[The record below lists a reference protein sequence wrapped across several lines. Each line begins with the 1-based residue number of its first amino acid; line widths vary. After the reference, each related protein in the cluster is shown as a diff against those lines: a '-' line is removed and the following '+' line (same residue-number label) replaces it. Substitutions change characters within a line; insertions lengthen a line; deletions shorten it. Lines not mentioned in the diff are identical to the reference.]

1 MRISRKAAPV
11 SGASAFFAALAA
23 SALLASCSDE
33 SSPRPR
39 LESQLTE
46 NVGVFDTLEIAFN
59 VEVEPLLGSKV
70 EIRPK
75 ARWAMG
81 PKNKSILVWGADS
94 WPEGSSDTV
103 FSAFRADTSYSVTIE
118 DLVSADGKAASG
130 EQVHEFRVARMPD
143 SDYAAG
149 ADESNGNWANA
160 ELLFRDGAFPGGD
173 ALATPQ
179 TYSGMLAGNFV
190 SDWDSAAPD
199 LADWY
204 AFDFTGEQDRVEF
217 RLESARAQELA
228 MTFYGP
234 RPAGPDSASKFTEWP
249 QEASVWNKKAKCQ
262 QLSVEIDSRRH
273 YSGLDGKDTK
283 DTPVRYWLRVTHKN
297 VAVDGN
303 PAIPYALVVGEAL

>member
-1 MRISRKAAPV
+1 MSISRKVATV
-11 SGASAFFAALAA
+11 SGVFAAFAA

-46 NVGVFDTLEIAFN
+46 DVGVFDTLEIAFN

-70 EIRPK
+70 EIKPA
-75 ARWAMG
+75 ARWTMG
-81 PKNKSILVWGADS
+81 PKNRSILVWGADS
-94 WPEGSSDTV
+94 WPEGSSDTT

-149 ADESNGNWANA
+149 DEKNGNWGNA
-160 ELLFRDGAFPGGD
+160 ELLFRDGAFLGG
-173 ALATPQ
+173 APLATPQ
-179 TYSGMLAGNFV
+179 TYAGMLAGNFV
-190 SDWDSAAPD
+190 SDWGSASPD

-217 RLESARAQELA
+217 RLDSARAQELS

-234 RPAGPDSASKFTEWP
+234 RPAGPDSASKFAEWP
-249 QEASVWNKKAKCQ
+249 QETSVWNKKAKCQ
-262 QLSVEIDSRRH
+262 QLSVAIDSRRH

-283 DTPVRYWLRVTHKN
+283 DTPVRYWLRVTYRN
-297 VAVDGN
+297 VSVDGN
-303 PAIPYALVVGEAL
+303 PAVPYALVVGEAL

>member
-1 MRISRKAAPV
+1 MPITRKVATV
-11 SGASAFFAALAA
+11 SGVFAAF
-23 SALLASCSDE
+23 ALLASCSDE

-81 PKNKSILVWGADS
+81 PKNRSILVWGEAS

-103 FSAFRADTSYSVTIE
+103 FSAFRADTSYSVAIE

-130 EQVHEFRVARMPD
+130 EQIHEFRVAPMPD
-143 SDYAAG
+143 SDYAPG
-149 ADESNGNWANA
+149 DERNGNWANA
-160 ELLFRDGAFPGGD
+160 ELLFRDGAFVGGD
-173 ALATPQ
+173 PLTTPR
-179 TYSGMLAGNFV
+179 TFSGMLAGNFV
-190 SDWDSAAPD
+190 SDWGTASPD

-204 AFDFTGEQDRVEF
+204 ALDFTGEQDRVEF

-234 RPAGPDSASKFTEWP
+234 RPAGPDSASKFSEWP
-249 QEASVWNKKAKCQ
+249 HESSVWNKKAKCQ

-273 YSGLDGKDTK
+273 YSGLDDKDTK
-283 DTPVRYWLRVTHKN
+283 DTPVRYWLRVTHKD

-303 PAIPYALVVGEAL
+303 PAIPYALTVGEAL

>member
-1 MRISRKAAPV
+1 MRQDQPHPAQAHEQHRGQAP
-11 SGASAFFAALAA
+11 SGIPFPGDPARGT
-23 SALLASCSDE
+23 LLRNGCLD
-33 SSPRPR
+33 R
-39 LESQLTE
+39 L
-46 NVGVFDTLEIAFN
+46 
-59 VEVEPLLGSKV
+59 K
-70 EIRPK
+70 R
-75 ARWAMG
+75 
-81 PKNKSILVWGADS
+81 
-94 WPEGSSDTV
+94 
-103 FSAFRADTSYSVTIE
+103 
-118 DLVSADGKAASG
+118 
-130 EQVHEFRVARMPD
+130 
-143 SDYAAG
+143 AAG
-149 ADESNGNWANA
+149 DEKRT
-160 ELLFRDGAFPGGD
+160 LVFRDGAFPGGD

-190 SDWDSAAPD
+190 SDWGSAAPD

-217 RLESARAQELA
+217 RLESARAQDLS

-283 DTPVRYWLRVTHKN
+283 DTPVRYWLRVTHKD

-303 PAIPYALVVGEAL
+303 PAIPYALTVGEAL